1 MIRSSRRFNPVLVA
15 LVAAGLPLWGVGG
28 RAVAATE
35 IAADGATAIAAA
47 TEVEPIAQAAPVA
60 IAAAEPDTAA
70 VALEMTPA
78 TTAPGAADALTA
90 VDAIAPDGPDAA
102 ELTDAAEA
110 TEAAELT
117 ELTDAA
123 EVTNVTDLNGL
134 GDLGGLDGAARRDR
148 WIAQAATGGTCVN
161 DLGTALNAI
170 ARSQGGR
177 WGMRIETLD
186 GDRIFHQA
194 GAEQSL
200 IPASNAKLFVTAAAL
215 QLYSPETKVQN
226 SSLSSWIT
234 TINQRSQN
242 DLADRLFRQIGGQ
255 PAIQRALAPL
265 GVEASGYRLADGS
278 GLSRSNAVQP
288 NTTISLLR
296 AMSRDRHS
304 ALFRDSL
311 PASGVSGTLVNRF
324 RGTPAQGRVFAKT
337 GTLRGVRALSG
348 YMAHPLYGSLVF
360 SIIANH
366 PSQRGDGLRSAID
379 RMVLTTMQMRPCDT
393 GPMDPLNLRPGFP
406 PRLPSVF
413 EEFRQRQEQRRRQ
426 QQGAQPL

>member
-15 LVAAGLPLWGVGG
+15 LVAAGLPLWGGG
-28 RAVAATE
+28 ARAVV
-35 IAADGATAIAAA
+35 A
-47 TEVEPIAQAAPVA
+47 TEVAPGGTIAAQSIDPAAPA
-60 IAAAEPDTAA
+60 IAPAASA
-70 VALEMTPA
+70 TPA
-78 TTAPGAADALTA
+78 EMEVSAEDGGGANLEEADGSLEG
-90 VDAIAPDGPDAA
+90 DAIAP
-102 ELTDAAEA
+102 EA
-110 TEAAELT
+110 PETAELT
-117 ELTDAA
+117 ELAETAEAA
-123 EVTNVTDLNGL
+123 ETTETAETAEIVNVMDLNGL
-134 GDLGGLDGAARRDR
+134 GGPGSLNGAAPRDR

-161 DLGTALNAI
+161 DLGNALNAI

-177 WGMRIETLD
+177 WGIRIETLED
-186 GDRIFHQA
+186 GRIFHQV
-194 GAEQSL
+194 GANQSL

-215 QLYSPETKVQN
+215 QMYAPETKVQN
-226 SSLSSWIT
+226 SSLSSWVT

-242 DLADRLFRQIGGQ
+242 DLADRLFRLIGGQ
-255 PAIQRALAPL
+255 PAIQRTLTPL
-265 GVEASGYRLADGS
+265 GVDASGYRLADGS

-288 NTTISLLR
+288 NAAISLLR
-296 AMSRDRHS
+296 AMSRDRNS

-413 EEFRQRQEQRRRQ
+413 EEFRQRQEERRRQ